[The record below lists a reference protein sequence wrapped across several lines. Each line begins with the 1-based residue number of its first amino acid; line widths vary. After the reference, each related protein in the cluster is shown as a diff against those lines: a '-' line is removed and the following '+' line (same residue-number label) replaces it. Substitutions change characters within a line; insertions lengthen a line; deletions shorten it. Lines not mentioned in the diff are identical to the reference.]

1 MAESNVMKVEVIA
14 RETIKPSSPTPHH
27 LRSFKLSLTDQTVP
41 PMHLQLV
48 YFYATSIEGGSE
60 RGENGVDAERSQR
73 LKKSLSETL
82 TRFYPVVG
90 RIRDHLSIDCND
102 EGVDFLEARVNCP
115 ISEVLERPRNEMM
128 KHFVPTQP
136 TMELLVK
143 APLLLV
149 QANFFPCGGMA
160 LGICISHKIADA
172 ASYCEFVKAWAS
184 MALGS
189 PSAVL
194 PDFTSAFARFPPID
208 QFSDPKLTM
217 LTSFLKQPRNVATSR
232 FVFEASKI
240 AELKAKAASMSIQCP
255 TRFEAVTALLWK
267 CIILASR
274 SRSGSPQPSVL
285 IAGINMRP
293 RLVPPFPH
301 HSFGNVLGQLRVVV
315 EEQEREIDLSNLLCR
330 IRKGIEESSSSSS
343 NSNSNGSSKEVGNR
357 QIKMDDMVLYALSSW
372 CRFPLYEA
380 DFGWGKPTWVSPGFC
395 IAPNC
400 IALLDTKEGGGI
412 EVYISLIEEDMAL
425 LQCDREL
432 LAFANLNPSRAGP
445 SSVQALGPLKSPKF
459 RPALDPSAL

>member
-1 MAESNVMKVEVIA
+1 MAETIVMKVEVIA

-27 LRSFKLSLTDQTVP
+27 LRSFKLSLTDQTIP
-41 PMHLQLV
+41 LMHIPLV
-48 YFYATSIEGGSE
+48 YFYSTTCIEGGGE
-60 RGENGVDAERSQR
+60 RGENGGVDAERSQH

-82 TRFYPVVG
+82 TRFYPVSG
-90 RIRDHLSIDCND
+90 RVRDHLSIDCND

-172 ASYCEFVKAWAS
+172 ASYCEFVKAWAGT
-184 MALGS
+184 AFGS

-194 PDFTSAFARFPPID
+194 PDFTSASTRFPPID
-208 QFSDPKLTM
+208 HPKLTM
-217 LTSFLKQPRNVATSR
+217 LTNFCKQTRNVVTSM

-240 AELKAKAASMSIQCP
+240 AELKAKAASMSMQCP
-255 TRFEAVTALLWK
+255 TRFEVVTAFLWK
-267 CIILASR
+267 CTILASR

-285 IAGINMRP
+285 MGGINMRP

-301 HSFGNVLGQLRVVV
+301 HSFGNVLGLLRVVV
-315 EEQEREIDLSNLLCR
+315 EEHEIDLSNLVCR

-343 NSNSNGSSKEVGNR
+343 NSNSNGASKEVGNW
-357 QIKMDDMVLYALSSW
+357 QIKMDEMVLYTVSSW
-372 CRFPLYEA
+372 CGFPLYEA

-395 IAPNC
+395 ITPNC
-400 IALLDTKEGGGI
+400 IALTDTKEGGGI
-412 EVYISLIEEDMAL
+412 EAHISLIEEDMAL
-425 LQCDREL
+425 LHCHREL

-445 SSVQALGPLKSPKF
+445 GLKQAQRRL
-459 RPALDPSAL
+459 